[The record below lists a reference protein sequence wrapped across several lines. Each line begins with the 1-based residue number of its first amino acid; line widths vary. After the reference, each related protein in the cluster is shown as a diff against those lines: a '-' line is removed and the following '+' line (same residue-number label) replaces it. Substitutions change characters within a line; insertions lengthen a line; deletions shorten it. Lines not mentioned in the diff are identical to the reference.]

1 MFIRRHDASRPRL
14 LPMDQPGP
22 SRPVLTLH
30 DYGRLETSIYDR
42 HDMASRMQTRI
53 QTKLAGA
60 RVVPGSQIPET
71 VVTLGSIVRYR
82 VDGDRIERRMLQF
95 DRAPA
100 PNGQYVCVFTPVG
113 LALLGQSQG
122 DTVETTTFD
131 GRPLRIVISSVE
143 FQPESDTRRRE
154 RSCNDDSP
162 PDGGGGPEAA

>member
-1 MFIRRHDASRPRL
+1 MFIQRRDASRPQL
-14 LPMDQPGP
+14 LPMDQPGS
-22 SRPVLTLH
+22 SRPVLTRH
-30 DYGRLETSIYDR
+30 DYGRLETSTHER
-42 HDMASRMQTRI
+42 HEPASRMQTRI
-53 QTKLAGA
+53 QAKLTDA

-95 DRAPA
+95 DREPA

-131 GRPLRIVISSVE
+131 GRPLRIVIGSVE
-143 FQPESDTRRRE
+143 FQPESDTRRRDSIY
-154 RSCNDDSP
+154 RDDSP
-162 PDGGGGPEAA
+162 LDGGGPEAA